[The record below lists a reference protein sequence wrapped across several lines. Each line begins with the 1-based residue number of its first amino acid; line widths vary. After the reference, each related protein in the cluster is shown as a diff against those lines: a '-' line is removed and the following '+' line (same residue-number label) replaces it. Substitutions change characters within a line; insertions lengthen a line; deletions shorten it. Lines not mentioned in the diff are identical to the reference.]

1 MSWINSRQF
10 TISNRNGRHYVFR
23 RSNAGNTEI
32 NIPASIVSKG
42 QAIAWLKAH
51 PNKVANP
58 TRHKAKRGAP
68 QPGGLKPFER
78 IVNGKKMIAFVNKEG
93 KEYFRPAPG
102 KEPNYFVNRN
112 RAQGKTVKNTYTCD
126 GLKRACKSLKVIGKG
141 RQGIV
146 FLASRY
152 SNGRYPFAIKVV
164 PRDLRAVKRKEEQP
178 GDVEFN
184 IQSAVMDAA
193 PDGVV
198 GVRQI
203 LKCDNF
209 VRPVQINMANVQK
222 SGEYDKSK
230 QTVITMEYASGGSLR
245 SWIEKQPRITEG
257 MFHDIIS
264 TIIKTLGKIQKK
276 YPDFRHN
283 DLHLENVFVADRGFL
298 IGDFGWSRLEKMGT
312 NPAVNTANGT
322 SIAGRWG
329 LGPKTDGRYDSHL
342 FLAEILGVVKQMGGS
357 EKFPHAMAFLNV
369 AVPAGYRAKS
379 DVHTTEG
386 RLKYGDPCPGL
397 PTIQQILKS
406 KYLTGRSPSPVRLPS
421 PPKPKAKPKPKPKP
435 KALSASPVKR
445 RVNNRRVTSAPAR
458 AGRGRL
464 LYSNAQLTTISPR
477 SFLKLT
483 AANKARAMA
492 LRKGKGKVTNA
503 NRRRQ
508 AVKPMGP
515 VAKAGPVKDIAI
527 PRAVIK
533 NAKFNRMVEKMWK
546 NAGAKSGAEF
556 NNAWANARRRAMNV
570 IKNRIGNN
578 KAPFSPSPGRLPSP
592 LSPLGPPPKPK
603 APSPP
608 KPKPKAPSPPK
619 AKPKAP
625 SPPKPKNL
633 NAAAKRMRQHAA
645 SLATKR
651 PKLLMTNKVP
661 KAKNSNFKL
670 SPSSGRAK
678 VKSNA
683 TGRWVYANLHFSM
696 EDLKRM
702 AANKG
707 LNTKGLRS
715 KANIARKIFGSV

>member
-23 RSNAGNTEI
+23 RNNAGNTEI
-32 NIPASIVSKG
+32 NIPSTVTTKG

-58 TRHKAKRGAP
+58 TRYKAKRGAV

-78 IVNGKKMIAFVNKEG
+78 MVNGKKMVAFVNKEG

-102 KEPNYFVNRN
+102 PEPNYFVNIN
-112 RAQGKTVKNTYTCD
+112 RAKGKKVVNNFTCES
-126 GLKRACKSLKVIGKG
+126 LKKSLKTMKAIGKG

-152 SNGRYPFAIKVV
+152 TNGRYPFAIKVV
-164 PRDLRAVKRKEEQP
+164 PRDLRAVKRKEDQP
-178 GDVEFN
+178 GDVEFK
-184 IQSAVMDAA
+184 IQKAVMEAA

-198 GVRQI
+198 EVRQI
-203 LKCDNF
+203 LKCEDF
-209 VRPVQINMANVQK
+209 VKPMQINMTNVQNPAN
-222 SGEYDKSK
+222 YDKSN
-230 QTVITMEYASGGSLR
+230 QTVITMEYASGGSLKDWL
-245 SWIEKQPRITEG
+245 SKQPRITEG
-257 MFHDIIS
+257 MVHHIIS
-264 TIIKTLGKIQKK
+264 SIVKTLGKIQKK

-329 LGPKTDGRYDSHL
+329 LGPKTDARYDSHM
-342 FLAEILGVVKQMGGS
+342 FLAEMRAVVKRIGNGA
-357 EKFPHAMAFLNV
+357 KFPQALAFLDA
-369 AVPAGYRAKS
+369 AVPMGYRGSS

-397 PTIQQILKS
+397 PTLARILKS
-406 KYLTGRSPSPVRLPS
+406 KYLTGRSPSPNRHPS
-421 PPKPKAKPKPKPKP
+421 PPKPKAKPKPRA

-445 RVNNRRVTSAPAR
+445 RASNRRVRSASAR

-464 LYSNAQLTTISPR
+464 LYSNSQLMNMSPK

-483 AANKARAMA
+483 AANKARAIA
-492 LRKGKGKVTNA
+492 LRKGKGASVAPKKAAPNNTTARKSTRPNIG
-503 NRRRQ
+503 
-508 AVKPMGP
+508 AVLQKRKRAP
-515 VAKAGPVKDIAI
+515 V
-527 PRAVIK
+527 PREVLRS
-533 NAKFNRMVEKMWK
+533 NKFNRLVEKIRASQGGPA
-546 NAGAKSGAEF
+546 NESY
-556 NNAWANARRRAMNV
+556 NNARYRARVKAINQV
-570 IKNRIGNN
+570 ENRINRGL
-578 KAPFSPSPGRLPSP
+578 APFSPSPRKLPSP

-603 APSPP
+603 
-608 KPKPKAPSPPK
+608 
-619 AKPKAP
+619 PKAP
-625 SPPKPKNL
+625 SPPKPK
-633 NAAAKRMRQHAA
+633 
-645 SLATKR
+645 
-651 PKLLMTNKVP
+651 P

-678 VKSNA
+678 VKSNSS
-683 TGRWVYANLHFSM
+683 GRWVYANLHFSM
-696 EDLKRM
+696 EELKRM

-715 KANIARKIFGSV
+715 KANIARKIFGGV

>member
-23 RSNAGNTEI
+23 RNNAGNTEI
-32 NIPASIVSKG
+32 NIPSTVTTKG

-58 TRHKAKRGAP
+58 TRYKAKRGAP
-68 QPGGLKPFER
+68 KPGGLKPFER
-78 IVNGKKMIAFVNKEG
+78 MVNGKKMVAFVNKEG

-112 RAQGKTVKNTYTCD
+112 RAQGKKVKNTYTCD
-126 GLKRACKSLKVIGKG
+126 SLKRECKSMKVIGKG

-164 PRDLRAVKRKEEQP
+164 PRDLRAVKRGENQP
-178 GDVEFN
+178 GDVEFK
-184 IQSAVMDAA
+184 IQSAAMEAA

-198 GVRQI
+198 EVRQL

-209 VRPVQINMANVQK
+209 AKPMQINMANVQNPAN
-222 SGEYDKSK
+222 YDKSK
-230 QTVITMEYASGGSLR
+230 QTVITMEYASGGSLKDWLMKR
-245 SWIEKQPRITEG
+245 PQITEG
-257 MFHDIIS
+257 MVHH
-264 TIIKTLGKIQKK
+264 IIKSITTTIGKIQKK

-298 IGDFGWSRLEKMGT
+298 IGDFGWSRLEKTGT

-329 LGPKTDGRYDSHL
+329 LGPKTDARYDSHM
-342 FLAEILGVVKQMGGS
+342 FLAEMRAVLKRIGNGA
-357 EKFPHAMAFLNV
+357 KFPLAMAFLDV
-369 AVPAGYRAKS
+369 AVPMGYRGTS

-397 PTIQQILKS
+397 PTLAQILKS

-421 PPKPKAKPKPKPKP
+421 PPKPKAKPKPRK
-435 KALSASPVKR
+435 KALSASPLKR
-445 RVNNRRVTSAPAR
+445 RANNRRVRSASAR

-464 LYSNAQLTTISPR
+464 LYTNAELMAISPR

-483 AANKARAMA
+483 AANKARATA
-492 LRKGKGKVTNA
+492 LRKGKGKV

-508 AVKPMGP
+508 VAKPLTP
-515 VAKAGPVKDIAI
+515 VAKAGPVKAVVI
-527 PRAVIK
+527 PREVLK

-578 KAPFSPSPGRLPSP
+578 KAPFSPSPPKPKARNNLPAP
-592 LSPLGPPPKPK
+592 LSPLGPKPKPK

-608 KPKPKAPSPPK
+608 KPKPKP
-619 AKPKAP
+619 
-625 SPPKPKNL
+625 
-633 NAAAKRMRQHAA
+633 
-645 SLATKR
+645 
-651 PKLLMTNKVP
+651 
-661 KAKNSNFKL
+661 KNSNFKL

-683 TGRWVYANLHFSM
+683 TGRWVYANLHYSM
-696 EDLKRM
+696 EQLKRM

-715 KANIARKIFGSV
+715 KANIARKIFGAV

>member
-32 NIPASIVSKG
+32 NIPSTVTTKG

-58 TRHKAKRGAP
+58 TRYKAKRGAV
-68 QPGGLKPFER
+68 QPGGVKLKPFER
-78 IVNGKKMIAFVNKEG
+78 MVNGKKMVAFVNKEG

-102 KEPNYFVNRN
+102 PEPGYVLNAL
-112 RAQGKTVKNTYTCD
+112 RAQGKKVQNKFTCET
-126 GLKRACKSLKVIGKG
+126 LKRECKSMKVIGKG

-164 PRDLRAVKRKEEQP
+164 PRDLRAVKRKEDQP
-178 GDVEFN
+178 GDVEFK
-184 IQSAVMDAA
+184 IQSAVMEAA

-198 GVRQI
+198 EVRQL
-203 LKCDNF
+203 LKCENF
-209 VRPVQINMANVQK
+209 VRPVQINMANVQN
-222 SGEYDKSK
+222 SANYDKSK

-245 SWIEKQPRITEG
+245 SWLTKQPQITEG
-257 MFHDIIS
+257 MVHHIIS
-264 TIIKTLGKIQKK
+264 SIMTTLGKIQKK

-298 IGDFGWSRLEKMGT
+298 IGDFGWSRLEKTGT

-329 LGPKTDGRYDSHL
+329 LGPKTDARYDSHM
-342 FLAEILGVVKQMGGS
+342 FLAEMRTVLKRMGNG
-357 EKFPHAMAFLNV
+357 EKFPQAMAFLNV
-369 AVPAGYRAKS
+369 AIPMGYRGSS

-397 PTIQQILKS
+397 PTLTRILKS
-406 KYLTGRSPSPVRLPS
+406 KYLSGRSPSPVRLPS
-421 PPKPKAKPKPKPKP
+421 PPKPKAPAKPRI

-445 RVNNRRVTSAPAR
+445 RATNRRVKSASAR
-458 AGRGRL
+458 AGPGRL
-464 LYSNAQLTTISPR
+464 LYSNAQLMAISPR
-477 SFLKLT
+477 SFLKLK

-492 LRKGKGKVTNA
+492 LRKGKGASVAPK
-503 NRRRQ
+503 
-508 AVKPMGP
+508 KPAP
-515 VAKAGPVKDIAI
+515 
-527 PRAVIK
+527 K
-533 NAKFNRMVEKMWK
+533 NATARQSTRPNIGAVLQKRKRPPVPREVLRSNKFNRLVEKIRTSQ
-546 NAGAKSGAEF
+546 NGPANESYT
-556 NNAWANARRRAMNV
+556 NARYRARVKAINQV
-570 IKNRIGNN
+570 ENRINRGL
-578 KAPFSPSPGRLPSP
+578 APFSPSPVRVPSP
-592 LSPLGPPPKPK
+592 PRPKPK

-608 KPKPKAPSPPK
+608 KPKPKAK
-619 AKPKAP
+619 A
-625 SPPKPKNL
+625 
-633 NAAAKRMRQHAA
+633 
-645 SLATKR
+645 
-651 PKLLMTNKVP
+651 
-661 KAKNSNFKL
+661 NFKL

-678 VKSNA
+678 VKSNSS
-683 TGRWVYANLHFSM
+683 GRWVYANLHFSM

-707 LNTKGLRS
+707 VNTKGLRS

>member
-1 MSWINSRQF
+1 M
-10 TISNRNGRHYVFR
+10 
-23 RSNAGNTEI
+23 
-32 NIPASIVSKG
+32 
-42 QAIAWLKAH
+42 
-51 PNKVANP
+51 
-58 TRHKAKRGAP
+58 
-68 QPGGLKPFER
+68 
-78 IVNGKKMIAFVNKEG
+78 VNGKKMVAFVNKEG

-112 RAQGKTVKNTYTCD
+112 RAQGKKVKNTYTCD
-126 GLKRACKSLKVIGKG
+126 TLKRECKSMKVIGKG

-164 PRDLRAVKRKEEQP
+164 PRDLRAVKRKENQP
-178 GDVEFN
+178 GDVEFK
-184 IQSAVMDAA
+184 IQSAAMEAA

-198 GVRQI
+198 EVRQL

-209 VRPVQINMANVQK
+209 AKPMQINMANVQNPAN
-222 SGEYDKSK
+222 YNKSK
-230 QTVITMEYASGGSLR
+230 QTVITMEYASGGSLKDWLMKR
-245 SWIEKQPRITEG
+245 PQITEG
-257 MFHDIIS
+257 MVHH
-264 TIIKTLGKIQKK
+264 IIKSITTTIGKIQKK

-298 IGDFGWSRLEKMGT
+298 IGDFGWSRLEKTGT

-329 LGPKTDGRYDSHL
+329 LGPKTDARYDSHM
-342 FLAEILGVVKQMGGS
+342 FLAEMRAVLKRIGNS
-357 EKFPHAMAFLNV
+357 TKFPLAMAFLDV
-369 AVPAGYRAKS
+369 AVPMGYRGTS

-397 PTIQQILKS
+397 PTLAQILKS

-421 PPKPKAKPKPKPKP
+421 PPKPKAKPKPRV

-445 RVNNRRVTSAPAR
+445 RANNRRVRSASAR

-464 LYSNAQLTTISPR
+464 LYSNAELMAISPR

-483 AANKARAMA
+483 AANKARATA
-492 LRKGKGKVTNA
+492 LRKGKGKAGNV
-503 NRRRQ
+503 NRPRQ
-508 AVKPMGP
+508 APKPVVP
-515 VAKAGPVKDIAI
+515 ATKAGPVKNIAI

-556 NNAWANARRRAMNV
+556 NNAWSNARRRAMNV
-570 IKNRIGNN
+570 IKNRIRNN
-578 KAPFSPSPGRLPSP
+578 KAPFSPSPGKPP
-592 LSPLGPPPKPK
+592 GPPKPK

-608 KPKPKAPSPPK
+608 KPKPKAPSPPR
-619 AKPKAP
+619 PLG
-625 SPPKPKNL
+625 PPPKNL

-645 SLATKR
+645 NLAAKR
-651 PKLLMTNKVP
+651 PKLIMTTKAPSPPKP

-683 TGRWVYANLHFSM
+683 SGRWVYANLHFSM
-696 EDLKRM
+696 ENLKRM

>member
-78 IVNGKKMIAFVNKEG
+78 MVNGKKMIAFVNKEG

-112 RAQGKTVKNTYTCD
+112 RAQGKKVKNTYTCD
-126 GLKRACKSLKVIGKG
+126 GLKSACKSMKVIGKG

-184 IQSAVMDAA
+184 IQNAVMEAA

-198 GVRQI
+198 GVRQL

-245 SWIEKQPRITEG
+245 SWIDKQPRITEG
-257 MFHDIIS
+257 MVHDIIS

-329 LGPKTDGRYDSHL
+329 LGPKTDARYDSHL
-342 FLAEILGVVKQMGGS
+342 FLAEILGVVKRMGGA

-397 PTIQQILKS
+397 PTLDRILKS
-406 KYLTGRSPSPVRLPS
+406 KYLTGRSPNVPS
-421 PPKPKAKPKPKPKP
+421 PAKPKAKPKPRP

-445 RVNNRRVTSAPAR
+445 RASNRLVRSASAR

-464 LYSNAQLTTISPR
+464 LYANSQLMAISPR
-477 SFLKLT
+477 SFLKLS
-483 AANKARAMA
+483 AANKARATA
-492 LRKGKGKVTNA
+492 LRKGKGKAGNV

-515 VAKAGPVKDIAI
+515 VAKDGPVKDIAI

-533 NAKFNRMVEKMWK
+533 NAKFNRMVEKIWK

-556 NNAWANARRRAMNV
+556 NNAWSNARRRAMNV

-603 APSPP
+603 
-608 KPKPKAPSPPK
+608 PKPKAPSPPK
-619 AKPKAP
+619 PKAP
-625 SPPKPKNL
+625 SPPKPKPKNL

-645 SLATKR
+645 SLAAKR
-651 PKLLMTNKVP
+651 PKLLVTTKPPSPP

-683 TGRWVYANLHFSM
+683 SGRWVYANLHFSM
-696 EDLKRM
+696 EQLKRM

>member
-112 RAQGKTVKNTYTCD
+112 RAQGKKVKNTYTCD

-421 PPKPKAKPKPKPKP
+421 PPKPKPKP

-619 AKPKAP
+619 
-625 SPPKPKNL
+625 PKNL

>member
-93 KEYFRPAPG
+93 KEYFRPSPG

-112 RAQGKTVKNTYTCD
+112 RAQGKKVKNTYTCD

-421 PPKPKAKPKPKPKP
+421 PPKPKPKP

-619 AKPKAP
+619 
-625 SPPKPKNL
+625 PKNL

>member
-10 TISNRNGRHYVFR
+10 TIANRNGRHYVFR
-23 RSNAGNTEI
+23 RNNAGNTEI
-32 NIPASIVSKG
+32 NIPANIVSKG

-58 TRHKAKRGAP
+58 TRYKAKRGAP

-78 IVNGKKMIAFVNKEG
+78 MVNGKKMVAFVNKEG

-112 RAQGKTVKNTYTCD
+112 RAQGKKVKNTYTCD
-126 GLKRACKSLKVIGKG
+126 SLKRECKSMKVIGKG

-164 PRDLRAVKRKEEQP
+164 PRDLRAVKRGENQP
-178 GDVEFN
+178 GDVEFK
-184 IQSAVMDAA
+184 IQSAVMEAA

-198 GVRQI
+198 EVRQL

-209 VRPVQINMANVQK
+209 VKPMQINMSNVQNPAN
-222 SGEYDKSK
+222 YDKSK
-230 QTVITMEYASGGSLR
+230 QTVITMEYASGGSLKDWLMKR
-245 SWIEKQPRITEG
+245 PQITEG
-257 MFHDIIS
+257 MVHH
-264 TIIKTLGKIQKK
+264 IIKTVIETIGKIQKK

-298 IGDFGWSRLEKMGT
+298 IGDFGWSRLEKTGT

-329 LGPKTDGRYDSHL
+329 LGPKTDARYDSHM
-342 FLAEILGVVKQMGGS
+342 FLAEMRAVLKRIGNS
-357 EKFPHAMAFLNV
+357 TKFPLAMAFLDV
-369 AVPAGYRAKS
+369 AVPMGYRGTA

-397 PTIQQILKS
+397 PTLAQILKS

-421 PPKPKAKPKPKPKP
+421 PPKPKAKPKPRK

-445 RVNNRRVTSAPAR
+445 RANNRRVRSASAR

-464 LYSNAQLTTISPR
+464 LYSNAELLALSPK

-483 AANKARAMA
+483 AANKARATA
-492 LRKGKGKVTNA
+492 LRKGKGKV

-508 AVKPMGP
+508 VAKP
-515 VAKAGPVKDIAI
+515 VVTAAKAGPVKAVVI
-527 PRAVIK
+527 PREVLK

-570 IKNRIGNN
+570 IKNRIRNN
-578 KAPFSPSPGRLPSP
+578 KAPFSPSPPNPKARNNLPAP
-592 LSPLGPPPKPK
+592 LSPLG
-603 APSPP
+603 P

-619 AKPKAP
+619 
-625 SPPKPKNL
+625 
-633 NAAAKRMRQHAA
+633 
-645 SLATKR
+645 
-651 PKLLMTNKVP
+651 P

-678 VKSNA
+678 IKSNA
-683 TGRWVYANLHFSM
+683 TGRWVYADLHYSL
-696 EDLKRM
+696 EQLKRM
-702 AANKG
+702 ATNKG

-715 KANIARKIFGSV
+715 KANIARKIFGGV